1 MIGFLKTG
9 VTTLPAVRVD
19 GGRVYLR
26 PARPRDWEQWAQLRE
41 ASREFLIPWEPS
53 WPSDA
58 LSKTAFARRLRRQ
71 ASEWRCDEAYS
82 LLVVDKATERL
93 LGGIGLSNVRR
104 GVAQAAAVGYW
115 IGQPY
120 ARRGYMTEAL
130 SAMLGFGFFQLG
142 LHRIEAACLPS
153 NQASR
158 GLLLK
163 VGFTQEGYARSYLRI
178 GGEWQDHLLFGMVRE
193 DFEQARVVRGQAV
206 RSPVA

>member
-1 MIGFLKTG
+1 LIGFLKTG

-71 ASEWRCDEAYS
+71 ASEWRRDEAYS

-120 ARRGYMTEAL
+120 ARQGFMTEAL
-130 SAMLGFGFFQLG
+130 RCLLPFAFDRLA
-142 LHRIEAACLPS
+142 LHRIEAACLPH

-158 GLLLK
+158 GLLTK
-163 VGFTQEGYARSYLRI
+163 IGFREEGYARQYLKI
-178 GGEWQDHLLFGMVRE
+178 NGIWQDHVLYALLS
-193 DFEQARVVRGQAV
+193 DDP
-206 RSPVA
+206 RSKE